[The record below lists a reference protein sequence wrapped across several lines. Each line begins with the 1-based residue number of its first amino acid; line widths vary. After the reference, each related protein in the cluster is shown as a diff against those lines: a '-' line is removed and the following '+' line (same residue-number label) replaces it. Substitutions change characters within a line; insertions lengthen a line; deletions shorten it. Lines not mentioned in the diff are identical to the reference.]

1 MPADAAKPY
10 WLGIR
15 VAIFQSL
22 DQGER
27 RGLRIGD
34 HREPADVAVRRGYV
48 DRAAETFELTD
59 DAIDILDRD
68 ITHPSRRRPLL
79 QPIER
84 QLHKSRD
91 RRPADAEK
99 PVDKLGGGGVLD
111 VPAHHLAVK
120 GLRRRHVCRQQL
132 VPGEY
137 GGSLDHLNTPTAP
150 MWQCTAICAPDHIH
164 AGASRC

>member
-1 MPADAAKPY
+1 MRRGEEFMPADAAKPA

-22 DQGER
+22 DQGEG

-34 HREPADVAVRRGYV
+34 HREPADVAVRRGHV
-48 DRAAETFELTD
+48 NRAAETLEPID
-59 DAIDILDRD
+59 DPVDILDRD
-68 ITHPSRRRPLL
+68 ITHPSGRRPLL
-79 QPIER
+79 PPVER

-91 RRPADAEK
+91 RHSADAAK
-99 PVDKLGGGGVLD
+99 PVDKPGGGGVLH

-120 GLRRRHVCRQQL
+120 GLRRRQVCRQQF

-137 GGSLDHLNTPTAP
+137 GGLLDHSNCSDRVHVAVHRNVR
-150 MWQCTAICAPDHIH
+150 AR
-164 AGASRC
+164 S